1 MGRTPIDELV
11 HIIDSEAKYIT
22 KLPQRID
29 PSMTEAVMKWKSLVA
44 KACVSLVLKLASD
57 SSDTTAEPP
66 SSDYMIDLRAVR
78 TTKIKKSWSTSINK
92 RLIGG
97 GDQLKRLFA
106 HSRIMIFDRLG
117 SRTEH
122 NFVSALYQCALS
134 KSPLH
139 LNKIP
144 SCATIQ
150 EACSII
156 QEDSTLHELNNALI
170 ATVKSYYLSNSCQ
183 NMCDGLS
190 S

>member
-106 HSRIMIFDRLG
+106 HSQVAQIREKFYSFM
-117 SRTEH
+117 
-122 NFVSALYQCALS
+122 LYVVIVEMFWLFRNHD
-134 KSPLH
+134 L
-139 LNKIP
+139 
-144 SCATIQ
+144 
-150 EACSII
+150 
-156 QEDSTLHELNNALI
+156 
-170 ATVKSYYLSNSCQ
+170 
-183 NMCDGLS
+183 
-190 S
+190 